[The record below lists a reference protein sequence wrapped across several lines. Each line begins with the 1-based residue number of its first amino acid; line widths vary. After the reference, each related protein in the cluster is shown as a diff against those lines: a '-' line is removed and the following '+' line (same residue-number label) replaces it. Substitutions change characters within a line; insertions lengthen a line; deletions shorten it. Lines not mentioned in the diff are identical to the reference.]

1 MSELSIVRHPVSSQW
16 LIGNDTNRITIDADK
31 ANDNLTG
38 KINLDFT
45 EITPVLSGMIIALPE
60 NVADRC
66 GFQRDIVSGR
76 LFSRQM
82 ERKN

>member
-1 MSELSIVRHPVSSQW
+1 MRKEKSDNQDGKKEF
-16 LIGNDTNRITIDADK
+16 DFCYCITV
-31 ANDNLTG
+31 G
-38 KINLDFT
+38 YFS
-45 EITPVLSGMIIALPE
+45 VLSGMIIALPE